1 VSRLQEQLS
10 LRCEENAGHLSVLS
24 GVPVRVFDTYNRVF
38 IDQSTDERKK
48 FFCSFC
54 GNPKCNPEN
63 THFYGCNEAYRWNGK
78 YIYYCPI
85 GLVFCASSVTDDSGK
100 MLAGMIA
107 GPVIMGEQ
115 RDSLAEIKALK
126 TREAAQKLPVFTTQK
141 VNALSSCLL
150 ASAVLSS
157 GIAYGLAGSFVY
169 EQEKQLNAIFSA
181 HSDFLGEQETTY
193 PIEYEKTLHRLIV
206 EHDKSGAQALLNE
219 LLGFIYFSSNYDL
232 DTIRERSVELVVL
245 LSRSIIDAGADVKEI
260 FLSNSGYIHE
270 IEQFTSVE
278 QLNVWLSVM
287 LHRFIN
293 YTFDFTQVKHSD
305 VVFKA
310 MNYIKANYAGK
321 ITLDDIAKHVFLSRS
336 YLSTVFKDD
345 TGMSVTDYIK
355 HIRIEKSK
363 LFLLD
368 NRIKLADIAAL
379 CGFEDQSYF
388 TKVFRSEVGI
398 SPKKFRD
405 SGGRIV
411 NISSSSN
418 AGAKL

>member
-1 VSRLQEQLS
+1 LQEQLS

>member
-1 VSRLQEQLS
+1 MQEQLS

>member
-1 VSRLQEQLS
+1 VIGGADMQEQL
-10 LRCEENAGHLSVLS
+10 LERCAENAGHLFELCN
-24 GVPVRVFDTYNRVF
+24 VPIRIFDTYDRIF
-38 IDQSTDERKK
+38 ADRDSEDQKQ

-54 GNPKCNPEN
+54 GYKKCNPEN

-85 GLVFCASSVTDDSGK
+85 GLLFCASSVTDDTGK
-100 MLAGMIA
+100 MQAGMVG
-107 GPVIMGEQ
+107 GPVVMGEQ
-115 RDSLAEIKALK
+115 KDSLVEIKDAN
-126 TREAAQKLPVFTTQK
+126 TRKSAQKLPVFTPQK

-150 ASAVLSS
+150 SCAVLSS
-157 GIAYGLAGSFVY
+157 GVAYGLAGSFVY

-181 HSDFLGEQETTY
+181 HSDILGEQECTY
-193 PIEYEKTLHRLIV
+193 PIEYEKALHRLII

-232 DTIRERSVELVVL
+232 ETIRERSVELVVL
-245 LSRSIIDAGADVKEI
+245 LSRSIIDAGADAKEI

-355 HIRIEKSK
+355 HTRIEKSK

-368 NRIKLADIAAL
+368 NHIKLADIAAL

-398 SPKKFRD
+398 SPKKYRD

-411 NISSSSN
+411 NIN
-418 AGAKL
+418 P

>member
-1 VSRLQEQLS
+1 MQEQLS

-411 NISSSSN
+411 NINSSN
-418 AGAKL
+418 AGAKS

>member
-1 VSRLQEQLS
+1 MQEQL
-10 LRCEENAGHLSVLS
+10 LKRCAENAGHLFALC
-24 GVPVRVFDTYNRVF
+24 GVPIRILDTDDHVFM
-38 IDQSTDERKK
+38 DQKSENGNP
-48 FFCSFC
+48 FCSAC
-54 GNPKCNPEN
+54 GYAKCKPEN
-63 THFYGCNEAYRWNGK
+63 THLYGCNEAYRWNGK

-85 GLVFCASSVTDDSGK
+85 GLLFCASSVTDDAGK
-100 MLAGMIA
+100 MQAGMVA
-107 GPVIMGEQ
+107 GPVVMGDQ
-115 RDSLAEIKALK
+115 KDSLAEIKDPKTLK
-126 TREAAQKLPVFTTQK
+126 AAQNLPVFPPQK
-141 VNALSSCLL
+141 VSALSSCLL
-150 ASAVLSS
+150 ACAVLSS
-157 GIAYGLAGSFVY
+157 GVSYGLAGSFVY

-181 HSDFLGEQETTY
+181 HSEILSEQASTY
-193 PIEYEKTLHRLIV
+193 PIEYEKTLHRLII

-232 DTIRERSVELVVL
+232 ETIRERSVELVVL
-245 LSRSIIDAGADVKEI
+245 LSRSIIDAGADAKEI

-310 MNYIKANYAGK
+310 MNYIRANYAGK

-345 TGMSVTDYIK
+345 TGMSVTDFIK
-355 HIRIEKSK
+355 YIRIEKSK

-398 SPKKFRD
+398 SPKKYRD
-405 SGGRIV
+405 CGGRIV
-411 NISSSSN
+411 NIN
-418 AGAKL
+418 PIAKDKS

>member
-1 VSRLQEQLS
+1 MIGGADMQEQL
-10 LRCEENAGHLSVLS
+10 LERCAENAGHLFELCN
-24 GVPVRVFDTYNRVF
+24 VPIRIFDTYDRIF
-38 IDQSTDERKK
+38 TDRDSEEQKR

-54 GNPKCNPEN
+54 GYTKCNPEN

-85 GLVFCASSVTDDSGK
+85 GLLFCASSVTDDTGK
-100 MLAGMIA
+100 MLAGMVA
-107 GPVIMGEQ
+107 GPVVMGEQ
-115 RDSLAEIKALK
+115 KDSLVEIKDAN
-126 TREAAQKLPVFTTQK
+126 TRKAAQKLPVFTPQK

-150 ASAVLSS
+150 SCAVLSS
-157 GIAYGLAGSFVY
+157 GVAYGLAGSFVY

-181 HSDFLGEQETTY
+181 HSDILGEQECTY
-193 PIEYEKTLHRLIV
+193 PIEYEKALHRLII

-232 DTIRERSVELVVL
+232 ETIRERSVELVVL
-245 LSRSIIDAGADVKEI
+245 LSRSIIDAGADAKEI

-355 HIRIEKSK
+355 HTRIEKSK

-368 NRIKLADIAAL
+368 NHIKLADIAAL

-398 SPKKFRD
+398 SPKKYRD

-411 NISSSSN
+411 NIN
-418 AGAKL
+418 P